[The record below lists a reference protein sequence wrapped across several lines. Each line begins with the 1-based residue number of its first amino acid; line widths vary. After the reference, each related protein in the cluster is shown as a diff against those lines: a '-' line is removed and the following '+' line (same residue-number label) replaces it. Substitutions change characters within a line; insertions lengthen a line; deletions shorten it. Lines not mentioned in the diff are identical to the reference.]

1 MKKNSEIDMWNK
13 GYQAERVRYGRL
25 INHGV
30 EPNCFD
36 YCLMAFFKYLIHIF
50 VALIVISFA
59 TMMVIVSRERSGYY
73 ESEKYDAS
81 VKQMTEILKLHP
93 YYYGLHKAGEQVGI
107 NFTEGFSDYIE
118 SNMRGQYHPQPKNL
132 KIPEIYKK
140 FQETSP
146 LSIFKDYKIEEVD
159 MSPT

>member
-1 MKKNSEIDMWNK
+1 MNRNSEIDMWNK

-25 INHGV
+25 INNGA

-36 YCLMAFFKYLIHIF
+36 YCLMAFFKYLIHVF
-50 VALIVISFA
+50 VALIVVSFA
-59 TMMVIVSRERSGYY
+59 TMMVIVSREKSGYY

-107 NFTEGFSDYIE
+107 NFTEGFSEYIE
-118 SNMRGQYHPQPKNL
+118 TSISGKYAPQPKNL
-132 KIPEIYKK
+132 KIP
-140 FQETSP
+140 
-146 LSIFKDYKIEEVD
+146 
-159 MSPT
+159 

>member
-1 MKKNSEIDMWNK
+1 
-13 GYQAERVRYGRL
+13 
-25 INHGV
+25 
-30 EPNCFD
+30 
-36 YCLMAFFKYLIHIF
+36 
-50 VALIVISFA
+50 
-59 TMMVIVSRERSGYY
+59 
-73 ESEKYDAS
+73 
-81 VKQMTEILKLHP
+81 MTEILKLHP

-107 NFTEGFSDYIE
+107 NFTEGFSDYID

>member
-30 EPNCFD
+30 EPNCLD
-36 YCLMAFFKYLIHIF
+36 YCLIAFFKYLIHIF

-81 VKQMTEILKLHP
+81 VK
-93 YYYGLHKAGEQVGI
+93 
-107 NFTEGFSDYIE
+107 
-118 SNMRGQYHPQPKNL
+118 
-132 KIPEIYKK
+132 
-140 FQETSP
+140 
-146 LSIFKDYKIEEVD
+146 
-159 MSPT
+159 